1 MLFSLTR
8 FQHSCVGEKGTSKD
22 PISNPVLDEGCGLL
36 LYENKGWG
44 YNKLRKTIDYKQWKE
59 GC

>member
-36 LYENKGWG
+36 LYENRGWG
-44 YNKLRKTIDYKQWKE
+44 YNKLRKTIDYKQ
-59 GC
+59 